1 MVSSPAVQRAGDG
14 GESRGQLG
22 VVGLAGQFL
31 GPELG
36 QVEVAAAV
44 VQLAGL
50 ALRGLVLQQ
59 EGAGGAVQGVGQDL
73 RAGVARGRGEVLEAD
88 GEGQELAQA
97 VPAQVVFLEQL
108 LDVLRGGAAGAGF
121 EEAAAVDQRNHGEHL
136 GAGAEFQD
144 REQVREVV
152 AQHVAGH
159 RDGVLALAD
168 PLQREGR
175 GLLRGHDG
183 DLQALGV
190 VVLEVFLDLGDH
202 LGVVGAAL
210 VQPEDGRRGGGAGAG
225 DGQLDPV
232 ADRDVLGLAGAPDV
246 ARGDLVF
253 DQHGAGVVDQLD
265 GAGGLDL
272 EGLVVAAVFL
282 GGLGHQADVRD
293 GAHGGR
299 VEGAVGA
306 AVVDDHLVDAGVAAV
321 REDGERVGF
330 LAVAAPHVAGAAD
343 HGRHGGVHDH
353 VGGDVQVGD
362 ALVGI
367 DHGQLGAVVRGPSG
381 WRPRRRRGSPRG
393 GPRGR

>member
-1 MVSSPAVQRAGDG
+1 MAST
-14 GESRGQLG
+14 
-22 VVGLAGQFL
+22 VV
-31 GPELG
+31 E
-36 QVEVAAAV
+36 
-44 VQLAGL
+44 LAGL

-73 RAGVARGRGEVLEAD
+73 GAGVAGGGGQVLEAH
-88 GEGQELAQA
+88 GQGQELAQA

-108 LDVLRGGAAGAGF
+108 LDVLRGGAAGAGL
-121 EEAAAVDQRNHGEHL
+121 EQSAAVDQRDHGEHL
-136 GAGAEFQD
+136 GAGAELQD
-144 REQVREVV
+144 REQVRQVV

-168 PLQREGR
+168 ALQGEGR
-175 GLLRGHDG
+175 GLLRGHDV

-190 VVLEVFLDLGDH
+190 VVLQVLLDLGDH
-202 LGVVGAAL
+202 LGIVRAAL
-210 VQPEDGRRGGGAGAG
+210 VQPEDGGHGRGAGAG

-232 ADRDVLGLAGAPDV
+232 ADRHVLRLAGAPDV
-246 ARGDLVF
+246 ARGDLVL
-253 DQHGAGVVDQLD
+253 DQHGAGVVDNLD

-282 GGLGHQADVRD
+282 GGLGHQADVGD

-321 REDGERVGF
+321 REDGEGVGF
-330 LAVAAPHVAGAAD
+330 LPVAAPHVAGAAD
-343 HGRHGGVHDH
+343 HGRHRGVDDD
-353 VGGDVQVGD
+353 VGGHVQVGD

-367 DHGQLGAVVRGPSG
+367 DHGQLGAVVEALLDGCLDVAAD
-381 WRPRRRRGSPRG
+381 RPRADPRD
-393 GPRGR
+393 R